1 MNIDKIILYLII
13 FLVVITFINTN
24 QIENFFDTDDTPVR
38 TTPIKSPAVKAP
50 DVKPIDVETS
60 TVKSSG
66 TQSTDTLGEVKS
78 SAVAD
83 AIKTIPQPSQPPKTD
98 KLLEQITSLIANETQ
113 KIVSKLGDMQ
123 EAMGGKSSKQD
134 ASNLDKLQSMISAS
148 MDNMNNSLSNI
159 ETTNKTIMNLITDNV
174 SEQRMIGGMNILL
187 GIGILIILLKKNV

>member
-1 MNIDKIILYLII
+1 MNVDKIILYLII
-13 FLVVITFINTN
+13 FLVIITFINTN

-38 TTPIKSPAVKAP
+38 TTSIKSPAVKSPA
-50 DVKPIDVETS
+50 
-60 TVKSSG
+60 VKSDDK
-66 TQSTDTLGEVKS
+66 TDTTSSDVPTLGEVKS

-159 ETTNKTIMNLITDNV
+159 ETTNKTIINLITDNV

-187 GIGILIILLKKNV
+187 GIGILIILMKKNI

>member
-13 FLVVITFINTN
+13 FLVIITFINTN
-24 QIENFFDTDDTPVR
+24 QIENFFNTDDTPVR
-38 TTPIKSPAVKAP
+38 TTSIKSPAVKAP
-50 DVKPIDVETS
+50 AVKPIDVETS
-60 TVKSSG
+60 TPSDVPTSG
-66 TQSTDTLGEVKS
+66 DLKKT
-78 SAVAD
+78 AVAD

-159 ETTNKTIMNLITDNV
+159 ETTNKTIINLITDNV

>member
-13 FLVVITFINTN
+13 FLVIITFINTN
-24 QIENFFDTDDTPVR
+24 QIENFFNTDDTPVR
-38 TTPIKSPAVKAP
+38 TTSIKSPAVKAP
-50 DVKPIDVETS
+50 AVKPIDVETS
-60 TVKSSG
+60 TASDVPTSG
-66 TQSTDTLGEVKS
+66 DLKKT
-78 SAVAD
+78 AVAD

-148 MDNMNNSLSNI
+148 MDNMNNSLSNVEI
-159 ETTNKTIMNLITDNV
+159 TNKTIMNLITDNV
-174 SEQRMIGGMNILL
+174 SEQRLIGGMNILL